1 MARASIACLRI
12 AEQLDDVVDL
22 LDDIL
27 ELSNS
32 IIPYRASIDSLI
44 FELIRCARL
53 LQVLSDDIINNWH
66 SSEECWSFF
75 EAILPCMRMTIEDI
89 QFHLHDT
96 SVTYYRRWHCL
107 CQQMQTE
114 AGTSLRGRF
123 TAYGIFLT
131 QLSRWVRRS
140 RRYDRI
146 ALRDPLTIL
155 RNIREYRQWE
165 GK

>member
-1 MARASIACLRI
+1 MARASNACLRI

-53 LQVLSDDIINNWH
+53 LQALSDYIIINRLR
-66 SSEECWSFF
+66 SEECWRFF
-75 EAILPCMRMTIEDI
+75 DAILPCMRTTIDDI
-89 QFHLHDT
+89 HFHLDDA
-96 SVTYYRRWHCL
+96 SVTYSRQWRCL
-107 CQQMQTE
+107 CDDMRTE
-114 AGTSLRGRF
+114 ADMSLRGRF
-123 TAYGIFLT
+123 NAYGIFLT
-131 QLSRWVRRS
+131 QLSRLVRRS
-140 RRYDRI
+140 WRYDRV
-146 ALRDPLTIL
+146 AFRDSLAIL
-155 RNIREYRQWE
+155 RTIRRNRQLE